1 MSDEA
6 QTPDPTRDRSTS
18 SRAPEMGPAR
28 PDGEAV
34 GRASVE
40 PDPWAPPAD
49 DAGAVPTVSVED
61 VPLSGDGSGSPGAA
75 GGPGGTVVSLPDGP
89 LSWPPPSVHD
99 QQTVTSM
106 PGADGV
112 PPGPAATPTED
123 SGVPAPQ
130 PWANPFAAPG
140 APSTPSTPGDG
151 AAHPFAP
158 PHASTPPAGT
168 AQPNPFA
175 APQAPSPSNPF
186 AAPQAASA
194 STPFA
199 APTGPAGPAPFTSPS
214 PATPPNP
221 FAPPAGPTG
230 PTGPPPYAQGAAVP
244 PPPIAPDGPGQV
256 PYGYPGGGYG
266 YPGQPQGYP
275 AQAQGYPGQ
284 HQGYYGWPGTQPLPA
299 NGMGTAGL
307 VLGILSAIVFCLW
320 PVAIVLGIL
329 GVIFGSIGRGKAS
342 KGMATNAGQALAGII
357 CGAAGIVLGVGML
370 VLLVVT

>member
-6 QTPDPTRDRSTS
+6 QTPDPARDRSTS
-18 SRAPEMGPAR
+18 PRAPEVRLDKPT
-28 PDGEAV
+28 GEAV
-34 GRASVE
+34 GRPSVE
-40 PDPWAPPAD
+40 SGPWAPPAD
-49 DAGAVPTVSVED
+49 DAGGMPTVSAED
-61 VPLSGDGSGSPGAA
+61 VPLSRDGSASPGGA

-99 QQTVTSM
+99 QRTVTSM

-112 PPGPAATPTED
+112 TPGSAATPTAE
-123 SGVPAPQ
+123 SGPPAPQ

-140 APSTPSTPGDG
+140 GPGTPGDG

-158 PHASTPPAGT
+158 PHASMPPTGT

-175 APQAPSPSNPF
+175 APEGASASSPFAAPEGASGSNPFASPEAASASNPFAPPQAASASNPF
-186 AAPQAASA
+186 AAPA
-194 STPFA
+194 
-199 APTGPAGPAPFTSPS
+199 GPAGPAPY
-214 PATPPNP
+214 
-221 FAPPAGPTG
+221 APD
-230 PTGPPPYAQGAAVP
+230 AAVP

-266 YPGQPQGYP
+266 YPGQSQGYP
-275 AQAQGYPGQ
+275 GQQGYPGAAGGYPGQ

-307 VLGILSAIVFCLW
+307 VLGILSAVVFCLW

-342 KGMATNAGQALAGII
+342 SGMATNAGQALAGII

-370 VLLVVT
+370 VLRLVT